1 MYKFVIDF
9 GDHIVIQH
17 LVVFH
22 QDVNI
27 SFKISLEK

>member
-17 LVVFH
+17 LVVYH
-22 QDVNI
+22 QDVNTL
-27 SFKISLEK
+27 FKISLEK